1 MTRRRVNQPILAKSL
16 MKRPTARSVNIS
28 HTSTIEM
35 LAGLCG
41 HGGDTPMD
49 RVVSAQSK
57 P

>member
-1 MTRRRVNQPILAKSL
+1 MNRL
-16 MKRPTARSVNIS
+16 TAHSVNIS

-35 LAGLCG
+35 LAGVCA

-49 RVVSAQSK
+49 CAVSAQSK